1 MTVDNGDV
9 RMVAKVCYEIGNK
22 HATLF
27 RGEGDYQFITPL
39 DLPIKALMEKLGV
52 KVERKTVKST
62 LRRKFL
68 PQLTHLRINQ

>member
-1 MTVDNGDV
+1 MF
-9 RMVAKVCYEIGNK
+9 AWLLKVCYEIGNK

-52 KVERKTVKST
+52 KLNAKQLNST

-68 PQLTHLRINQ
+68 PQLTHIRINQ

>member
-1 MTVDNGDV
+1 MLQLETNT
-9 RMVAKVCYEIGNK
+9 YF
-22 HATLF
+22 F

-52 KVERKTVKST
+52 KLNAKQT

-68 PQLTHLRINQ
+68 PQFDFNQ